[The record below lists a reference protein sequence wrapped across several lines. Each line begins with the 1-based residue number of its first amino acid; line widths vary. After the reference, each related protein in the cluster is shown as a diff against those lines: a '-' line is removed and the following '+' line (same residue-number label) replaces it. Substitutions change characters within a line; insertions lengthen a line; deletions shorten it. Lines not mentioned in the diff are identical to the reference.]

1 MRQRELLLRRSKDL
15 CAVGQG
21 GWAGC
26 LGPGA
31 DCMEEALHNRLLSE
45 PGLAGLAEP
54 RWGQGSMQP
63 PRDGGSVCALLW
75 LSWRRVHSPASWAN
89 LKVFQSEQT
98 KKLDPHAMLYI
109 SWHVEC
115 LPWAGRAAVPSWRT
129 QCWPG
134 PTPWVSGPLA
144 PLLKFNWHMMIVY
157 PLGWALGW

>member
-1 MRQRELLLRRSKDL
+1 MRQRELLLRSSKDL

-63 PRDGGSVCALLW
+63 PGAVAQSVHCCGSAGG
-75 LSWRRVHSPASWAN
+75 
-89 LKVFQSEQT
+89 VFTLQ
-98 KKLDPHAMLYI
+98 
-109 SWHVEC
+109 
-115 LPWAGRAAVPSWRT
+115 LPG
-129 QCWPG
+129 Q
-134 PTPWVSGPLA
+134 
-144 PLLKFNWHMMIVY
+144 I
-157 PLGWALGW
+157 